1 MADIRSLAESRTALL
16 WFDPR
21 KLKVKPGLNS
31 RDVHSAENES
41 YLEELTQSIMAN
53 GFLPS
58 HPLEVFQE
66 DGEVYITAGHFRLA
80 ASMRAIQRGYD
91 LKVVPAV
98 PERRGTSE
106 AERFLNQQISNSGKH
121 LTPMEQG
128 AAFKR
133 ALGAGMTM
141 AEIARHVSKSAS
153 FVADMI
159 DLQGAP
165 TEVRQMVSDG
175 VVSSTLASKVVKKAG
190 SAKGL
195 QQLQQAAKTVKAEG
209 GRRVTEKHVRAVAP
223 DTPWTQLRTFMIQ
236 HKDQPEDI
244 TDALIGK
251 VMDKFGVERRT

>member
-1 MADIRSLAESRTALL
+1 MADIKSLAESRTALL

-31 RDVHSAENES
+31 RDVFAPENKE
-41 YLEELTQSIMAN
+41 YLDELTASIKAN

-66 DGEVYITAGHFRLA
+66 DGEVYISAGHFRLA
-80 ASMRAIQRGYD
+80 ASLAAIAEGFD

-106 AERFLNQQISNSGKH
+106 AERYLNQQISNSGKH

-128 AAFKR
+128 MAFKR

-190 SAKGL
+190 GEKGL
-195 QQLQQAAKTVKAEG
+195 QQLQQAAETVKAEG
-209 GRRVTEKHVRAVAP
+209 GKRVTEKHVRAIAP
-223 DTPWTQLRTFMIQ
+223 ETPWTRLRTFMIQ
-236 HKDQPEDI
+236 HKDQPDDI
-244 TDALIGK
+244 PDTLISK
-251 VMDKFGVERRT
+251 VIEKFGV